1 MKSIDTKSHEVFT
14 VLLVF
19 SFLCWLWCLFQG
31 LPPLAP
37 SLMTL
42 AASDSSWSSEPCSGT
57 DPLGPC
63 THFLIA
69 RTLSCRGQTDSLC
82 IQPLSIH
89 LLNID
94 LLTQAPPTICHT
106 QNMMNKASVHGAW
119 EHWVIVCRIV
129 GVCYWVTFATSIER
143 KWK

>member
-1 MKSIDTKSHEVFT
+1 MKSIGTKSHEVFT

-31 LPPLAP
+31 LLPLAP

-42 AASDSSWSSEPCSGT
+42 AASDSSWSSEPGLCSGT

-63 THFLIA
+63 TPFLIA
-69 RTLSCRGQTDSLC
+69 RTLSCSGQTDSLC

-94 LLTQAPPTICHT
+94 LPMQAPPPTVWHT
-106 QNMMNKASVHGAW
+106 KHVNKASVHGAW

-129 GVCYWVTFATSIER
+129 GVCYWVTFATSIGI
-143 KWK
+143 